1 MSLASLRHLRLFLAV
16 VDLRSLTLAAE
27 ACGVTQPAV
36 TQAMA
41 NLEARA
47 GGALFQRSRHGAFAT
62 DRGVTLAHR
71 VRRALGFLDPAL
83 TEVSPRLPLT
93 VTRAQIT
100 ALVAVREAENFTL
113 AARSLGV
120 GQPSVHRAVAQV
132 EHEAGRP
139 LFERT
144 AYGLIPTR
152 ACRALAQ
159 AARLALAELG
169 QAEADLAEMDGAEA
183 GRIVIGALPLSRSA
197 ILPRA
202 LARFREARPRQPVSV
217 IDGVYGELLAALRRG
232 DIDVI
237 VGALRDP
244 APIGDVVQ
252 ERLFDDRL
260 AFIAGRAHP
269 MAGRTAIAVAD
280 LAREPWVVPRP
291 GTPARAQFDGIFAA
305 AGVAPPGQYSGKRV
319 DLADARDAGRG
330 AASGLYL
337 GRAGRG
343 RDPKGSRGASRCP
356 GRSAGAAHRPEH
368 AQRLGADGSTTPD
381 AGSDPHR
388 GAQGRGGVMPRFSD
402 VAQGCGAG

>member
-16 VDLRSLTLAAE
+16 VDLKSLTLAAQ

-47 GGALFQRSRHGAFAT
+47 GGTLFQRSRHGAFAT
-62 DRGVTLAHR
+62 DRGVVLAHR
-71 VRRALGFLDPAL
+71 VRRALGLLDPAL
-83 TEVSPRLPLT
+83 SDVSPRLPLT
-93 VTRAQIT
+93 VTRTQIT

-113 AARSLGV
+113 AARRLGL

-132 EHEAGRP
+132 EQEAGRP
-139 LFERT
+139 LFERS
-144 AYGLIPTR
+144 AHGLIPTPGLPG
-152 ACRALAQ
+152 AGA
-159 AARLALAELG
+159 AARLALAELD

-202 LARFREARPRQPVSV
+202 LACFREARPRQPVTV

-260 AFIAGRAHP
+260 AFIAGRSHP
-269 MAGRTAIAVAD
+269 MAVRASIAVAD
-280 LAREPWVVPRP
+280 LAREPWVVPRA

-305 AGVAPPGQYSGKRV
+305 AGLAPPVSILESGSILLMREMLDEGRLLGCISGAQAEAEIRKGLVARLDVRV
-319 DLADARDAGRG
+319 DL
-330 AASGLYL
+330 
-337 GRAGRG
+337 
-343 RDPKGSRGASRCP
+343 P
-356 GRSAGAAHRPEH
+356 GRPIGLSTRSDWHPTA
-368 AQRLGADGSTTPD
+368 AQRLMLDLIRAEGHKAAAGD
-381 AGSDPHR
+381 ALLS
-388 GAQGRGGVMPRFSD
+388 GV
-402 VAQGCGAG
+402 AKGCAPG